1 MHNKI
6 KIPPNIKNN
15 TNLRTVMSLM
25 VGEAGVSG
33 MSGNSVSLSSLFPA
47 DGGGAPNAAAG
58 GDLLRALGLAVSIG
72 KILLDEILGGLS
84 GRGADAGVLGVEVR
98 NVLTLTSEEEEDS
111 EVPEIR
117 KLETVVTACGD

>member
-1 MHNKI
+1 M
-6 KIPPNIKNN
+6 
-15 TNLRTVMSLM
+15 
-25 VGEAGVSG
+25 
-33 MSGNSVSLSSLFPA
+33 
-47 DGGGAPNAAAG
+47 
-58 GDLLRALGLAVSIG
+58 SIG

-84 GRGADAGVLGVEVR
+84 WRGADAGVLGVEVR